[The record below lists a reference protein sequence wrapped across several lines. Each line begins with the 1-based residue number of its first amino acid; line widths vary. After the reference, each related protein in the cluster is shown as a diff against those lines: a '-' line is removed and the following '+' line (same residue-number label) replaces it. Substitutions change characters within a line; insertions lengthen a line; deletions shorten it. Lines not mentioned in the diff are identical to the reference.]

1 METGETEMK
10 LNSCFQI
17 VEEHQRM
24 SVSHMT
30 AGSILRTN
38 HITSG
43 IERVPPS
50 TAFYFILIKIME
62 AQKHLWGEEVA
73 QGLGE
78 LQVKAAPTLDL
89 SLLTPGCSCLH
100 SFVYLSFEACKRTLR
115 MVKWFCGS
123 KWKPL
128 NLQEESIGKA
138 KRPSSAFLHPVS
150 MQERLHTCY
159 QNNHISTFWMWVS

>member
-1 METGETEMK
+1 MK

-43 IERVPPS
+43 VERVPPS

-62 AQKHLWGEEVA
+62 AQKHL
-73 QGLGE
+73 
-78 LQVKAAPTLDL
+78 
-89 SLLTPGCSCLH
+89 
-100 SFVYLSFEACKRTLR
+100 
-115 MVKWFCGS
+115 
-123 KWKPL
+123 
-128 NLQEESIGKA
+128 
-138 KRPSSAFLHPVS
+138 
-150 MQERLHTCY
+150 
-159 QNNHISTFWMWVS
+159 